1 MLSQVRGA
9 LKGAVAWVV
18 IILLVAAFAL
28 WGVPQTSQLFSSS
41 AVTVGGESFS
51 QRTVSREFDQ
61 TFQRA
66 ARESG
71 GGLTREAA
79 VASGMPQVLAPKI
92 PQDPPKTLPGR
103 PQESSG
109 GPPDTQKC

>member
-9 LKGAVAWVV
+9 LKGAVAWIV

-28 WGVPQTSQLFSSS
+28 WQVPNASQLLGSS

-51 QRTVSREFDQ
+51 QRAVSSEFDQ

-71 GGLTREAA
+71 GG
-79 VASGMPQVLAPKI
+79 V
-92 PQDPPKTLPGR
+92 DGR
-103 PQESSG
+103 AGSC
-109 GPPDTQKC
+109 TV